1 MPFIIIGARAFRVV
15 YGFDRVTL
23 WFDRAELPISEA
35 ELEAHCRELSFI
47 CGDMKFNPRWK
58 SCISVYQPSPKFFRV
73 LLAALA
79 TEIAVCIN
87 YVEIARDFVPVL
99 APRKGVVPPASHHS
113 VADAQVAILHLR
125 DWFLRS
131 AIVGRQHQVVVYSHG
146 DPFYYGRRYE
156 KDGITKSA
164 NVFVVYG
171 DKPSKQSGVRLSK
184 SSRDEVPCLH
194 IEWRAN
200 GAPVL
205 ADLGISC
212 IQDLLS
218 FDFPAFWSREVKL
231 LRVPKQNT
239 ALGLL
244 LPGRRNSSSRAY
256 RKRTAALAPEG
267 CNVIVL
273 QNARIA
279 NQISASAFLK
289 KLRRLSL
296 QEWCAEVPAMPAKR
310 HRP

>member
-1 MPFIIIGARAFRVV
+1 MPFIIIGGRAFRVV

-35 ELEAHCRELSFI
+35 ELKAHCHELAFI

-58 SCISVYQPSPKFFRV
+58 SCISVYQPSCKFFRV
-73 LLAALA
+73 LLAALG
-79 TEIAVCIN
+79 TEIAICIN
-87 YVEIARDFVPVL
+87 YVEIVRDFVPVL
-99 APRKGVVPPASHHS
+99 APNKGVVPPGSHHS
-113 VADAQVAILHLR
+113 PADARTAVLHLR

-131 AIVGRQHQVVVYSHG
+131 AIVGRQHQAVVYSHG
-146 DPFYYGRRYE
+146 ALFYYGRRCE

-184 SSRDEVPCLH
+184 SSRNEVSCLH
-194 IEWRAN
+194 TEWRAN
-200 GAPVL
+200 GTPVL

-218 FDFPAFWSREVKL
+218 FDFPAFWTREVKL
-231 LRVPKQNT
+231 LRIPKQNT

-244 LPGRRNSSSRAY
+244 LPGQRNSSSRAY
-256 RKRTAALAPEG
+256 RKRAAALAPEG

-273 QNARIA
+273 QNARTTHR
-279 NQISASAFLK
+279 ISASAFLK
-289 KLRRLSL
+289 KLGRLPL
-296 QEWCAEVPAMPAKR
+296 QEWCAEVPAIPTK
-310 HRP
+310 HRQP